1 MTADAPVGHHLGVAI
16 VRTSDAGAVRTISLD
31 RPERLN
37 ALGREM
43 REALEDAVRDAAE
56 ADVRVVV
63 LRGAGRSFS
72 AGADLKDLDAPPPD
86 ANYAE
91 RRRASGRWGRL
102 LDAIEALPQPTVAYL
117 HGHAIGGAAL
127 LALAC
132 DLRVAAPDLALSIP
146 ELAIGIPLT
155 WGGVPRLVR
164 EIGLPRARELVM
176 TGRALGAEEALDW
189 CLVHRIGAEE
199 ALEGLISELLAM
211 PPGPLAVTKDAFRA
225 YGRTLV
231 SLDAAWADPDLLD
244 AARRDPGA
252 AEAGAEYLGR
262 RGLGAEE
269 EP

>member
-1 MTADAPVGHHLGVAI
+1 MTI
-16 VRTSDAGAVRTISLD
+16 VRVSDAGPVRTIALD

-37 ALGREM
+37 ALGQEM
-43 REALEDAVRDAAE
+43 REALTDAVRDAAE
-56 ADVRVVV
+56 ADARVVV
-63 LRGAGRSFS
+63 LRGAGRAFS
-72 AGADLKDLDAPPPD
+72 AGADLKDLDAPPAD
-86 ANYAE
+86 ADYAQ

-102 LDAIEALPQPTVAYL
+102 LERIETLPQPTVAYL

-127 LALAC
+127 LAVAC
-132 DLRVAAPDLALSIP
+132 DLRVAAPDLGLSIP

-164 EIGLPRARELVM
+164 EVGLPRARELVM
-176 TGRALGAEEALDW
+176 TGRTLGADEALAW
-189 CLVHRIGAEE
+189 GLVQRIGGEDE
-199 ALEGLISELLAM
+199 LERVVSELLAM

-252 AEAGAEYLGR
+252 AEAGAEYLRR
-262 RGLGAEE
+262 RGLGDES
-269 EP
+269 

>member
-1 MTADAPVGHHLGVAI
+1 MAI
-16 VRTSDAGAVRTISLD
+16 VRVSDAGPVRTITLD

-43 REALEDAVRDAAE
+43 REALTDAVRDAAE
-56 ADVRVVV
+56 ADARVVV

-72 AGADLKDLDAPPPD
+72 AGADLKDLDAPPAD
-86 ANYAE
+86 ADYAQ

-102 LDAIEALPQPTVAYL
+102 LEQIETLPQPTVAYL

-127 LALAC
+127 LAVAC
-132 DLRVAAPDLALSIP
+132 DLRVAAPDLGLSIP

-164 EIGLPRARELVM
+164 EVGLPRARELVM
-176 TGRALGAEEALDW
+176 TGRTLAADEALAW
-189 CLVHRIGAEE
+189 GLVQRIGEE
-199 ALEGLISELLAM
+199 DELERVVSELLAM

-252 AEAGAEYLGR
+252 AEAGAEYLRR
-262 RGLGAEE
+262 RGLGG